1 MPQMDWSGGL
11 EKEMDVVVHYDEFV
25 DFNAVFDFVG
35 SPEEDEEQFYFLVSK
50 EEIAVVTPKEN
61 MGVAVVIKNVSSSM
75 HKARENRGSGEWW
88 QKTFIEFWGGG
99 CSVMNRK
106 NKPPI

>member
-35 SPEEDEEQFYFLVSK
+35 SPEKNEE
-50 EEIAVVTPKEN
+50 
-61 MGVAVVIKNVSSSM
+61 
-75 HKARENRGSGEWW
+75 
-88 QKTFIEFWGGG
+88 
-99 CSVMNRK
+99 
-106 NKPPI
+106 